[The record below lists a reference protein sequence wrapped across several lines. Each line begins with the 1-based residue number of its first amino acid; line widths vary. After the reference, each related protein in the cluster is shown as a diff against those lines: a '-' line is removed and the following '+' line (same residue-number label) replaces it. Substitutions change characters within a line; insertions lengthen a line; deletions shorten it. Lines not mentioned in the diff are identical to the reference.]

1 MGGKTLVLG
10 IGNPIK
16 SDDAVGLR
24 VAQKIKELDLPG
36 VTVEEESAS
45 GLEVIESIMDYEMVI
60 VIDAILTGNV
70 PAGTVMIYTPED
82 FRHVITPASPHEINI
97 FTALELGR
105 RMEPHRMPEEL
116 FLVAIE
122 VKDVMNVSEEMSPE
136 VERAVPEAV
145 KVVLDLIAQKSS
157 DS

>member
-1 MGGKTLVLG
+1 MNGKTLVLG

-16 SDDAVGLR
+16 TDDAVGLR
-24 VAQKIKELDLPG
+24 VAQKIKEMGLPG

-45 GLEVIESIMDYEMVI
+45 GLEIIDSIMDYELVI
-60 VIDAILTGNV
+60 VIDAILTGNF

-82 FRHVITPASPHEINI
+82 FRNVITPASPHEINI
-97 FTALELGR
+97 FTALEIGR
-105 RMEPHRMPEEL
+105 KTVPGRMPEKL
-116 FLVAIE
+116 YLVAIE
-122 VKDVMNVSEEMSPE
+122 VKEVMNIGEEMTAE

-145 KVVLDLIAQKSS
+145 KAVLDLITQKSS